1 MIIGRG
7 TGIILIA
14 NDGRILLQYRN
25 KDNKWNQDSWGEFG
39 GQIEEGETPEEAIK
53 RELKEELGIELVD
66 LKFFKKYELQRKKGI
81 YEQFVFIASLNYPIE
96 SLKKQQKEGKDLAL
110 FVYEE
115 IKNLKMAD
123 YTRKI
128 LEDFFKEN
136 GKNIPRKTG
145 AFVFGEK
152 LGIIKI

>member
-53 RELKEELGIELVD
+53 RELKEELGIELID
-66 LKFFKKYELQRKKGI
+66 LKFFKKYGLQRKKGI
-81 YEQFVFIASLNYPIE
+81 YEQFVFTASLNYLLE

-110 FVYEE
+110 FSCEE

-123 YTRKI
+123 YTREI

-136 GKNIPRKTG
+136 GKNIPRKRG
-145 AFVFGEK
+145 LLF
-152 LGIIKI
+152 